1 MKIDAPLL
9 ERAIEIVRTVPGDDL
24 SADMAALQALIPSDR
39 GLRHDIAWAAREEI
53 YRRRTPCWVYF
64 ATVPSLDLLKIGRS
78 TKVPDRIAFLTRQH
92 GETHVLIGTIKGD
105 YKEEWFAQRRF
116 KRHRVKGIRY
126 REYFHFAP
134 IAADV
139 ATLIDSGT
147 IPYTVSP

>member
-1 MKIDAPLL
+1 MMNAALL

-24 SADMAALQALIPSDR
+24 SADMAALQTLVPEDR
-39 GLRHDIAWAAREEI
+39 GLRHDLAWKARGEI

-64 ATVPSLDLLKIGRS
+64 ASVPALDLLKIGRS

-92 GETHVLIGTIKGD
+92 GERHNLLGTIKGD

-116 KRHRVKGIRY
+116 KKHRLKGVSF
-126 REYFHFAP
+126 REYFHYPP

-139 ATLIDSGT
+139 AALIDSGT
-147 IPYTVSP
+147 IPHTVSP